1 MYEWVFENYLI
12 VELPFDSVLTYTITL
27 LFVDMAYYWFHRAA
41 HGKTFLNITLVCP
54 NFLVYLS

>member
-41 HGKTFLNITLVCP
+41 HGKTLHWCVQIF
-54 NFLVYLS
+54 